1 MILSISPGKE
11 PMYKF
16 DICHNIVILL
26 KELFKNNGPDEDDYQ
41 LIFSMIDQVSVD
53 QIDAFRTAMQP
64 ILNPGTIIGFSFTKP
79 FGYNGD
85 FFIIEKI
92 YQHYV
97 SPDPRYKK
105 WDEFFHTFP
114 AAIAVVNRKK
124 LAKNIL
130 ADLLMKSPNN
140 QGDVLILG
148 SGPVTEVN
156 EFLNENTESDLK
168 FDLIDLD
175 KRSIDYAKSKNRKFL
190 TKMSFFNCNIIRFN
204 PVKTYDLIWSA
215 GLFDY
220 FKDKHFVYLLKK
232 YYEYLNPGGEMI
244 IGNFAAGNP
253 SRKIMEILGDWFLV
267 HRSPDELKNFALQ
280 AGIHPSMMEVDHE
293 PLGINLFLRI
303 RK

>member
-1 MILSISPGKE
+1 MSITQVNTLKFKE
-11 PMYKF
+11 EVHQTI
-16 DICHNIVILL
+16 DVLL
-26 KELFKNNGPDEDDYQ
+26 PEIFINNGPDKQDYQ
-41 LIFSMIDQVSVD
+41 LIFSIIEQISVD
-53 QIDAFRTAMQP
+53 EIESFRAAMQP

-92 YQHYV
+92 YQNYV

-124 LAKNIL
+124 LAKDILYQLHADTNNI
-130 ADLLMKSPNN
+130 
-140 QGDVLILG
+140 QGNVLILG
-148 SGPVTEVN
+148 SGPVTEVY
-156 EFLNENTESDLK
+156 EFLTENPESRLD

-175 KRSIDYAKSKNRKFL
+175 KRAIDYAKAKNRKFL
-190 TKMSFFNCNIIRFN
+190 HRMDFFNCNIIRFT
-204 PVKTYDLIWSA
+204 PDKTYDLIWSA

-244 IGNFAAGNP
+244 IGNFASGNP

-280 AGIHPSMMEVDHE
+280 AGIPPSKIEVASE
-293 PLGINLFLRI
+293 PLGINLFLRL

>member
-1 MILSISPGKE
+1 MSKVDFHQAIDNFLPK
-11 PMYKF
+11 
-16 DICHNIVILL
+16 
-26 KELFKNNGPDEDDYQ
+26 LFNKNGPDKEDYP
-41 LIFSMIDQVSVD
+41 LIFSLVD
-53 QIDAFRTAMQP
+53 QISVDEIASFRIAMQP

-92 YQHYV
+92 YQNYV
-97 SPDPRYKK
+97 SPDTRYKK

-130 ADLLMKSPNN
+130 NDLLLKSPNN
-140 QGDVLILG
+140 QGEVLILG

-156 EFLNENTESDLK
+156 EFLTEHPEGVLN

-175 KRSIDYAKSKNRKFL
+175 KRAIDFAKTKNRRFL
-190 TKMSFFNCNIIRFN
+190 NKMNFFNCNIIRFN

-232 YYEYLNPGGEMI
+232 YYEYLNPGGELI

-267 HRSPDELKNFALQ
+267 HRSSEELKNFALQ
-280 AGIHPSMMEVDHE
+280 AGIHPSKIEVDHE

-303 RK
+303 IK